1 MKPAVLPAL
10 LVLSLLGGCG
20 DSSSDGKAASG
31 PLALH
36 CGDFGKLEVIDGFA
50 SLKLPDG
57 SSVQSLGGDVRSL
70 ADGQALS
77 AISYSDGSV
86 LYRQAGD
93 TPGYLYTPARAS
105 GRPARRADPRHLRA
119 GFRGRR
125 VDLSHAGAG
134 RLSHRSSSR

>member
-1 MKPAVLPAL
+1 MTAYAEAVFPAARQVVESRLPLIRKGLPDEARCSPRVVGSVAAGRL
-10 LVLSLLGGCG
+10 P
-20 DSSSDGKAASG
+20 DGKAASG

-93 TPGYLYTPARAS
+93 TPGYLYTPAKGQRQ
-105 GRPARRADPRHLRA
+105 GCETR
-119 GFRGRR
+119 
-125 VDLSHAGAG
+125 
-134 RLSHRSSSR
+134 

>member
-10 LVLSLLGGCG
+10 LVLSLLGGCV

-93 TPGYLYTPARAS
+93 TPGYLYTPAKGQRQACET
-105 GRPARRADPRHLRA
+105 R
-119 GFRGRR
+119 
-125 VDLSHAGAG
+125 
-134 RLSHRSSSR
+134 

>member
-20 DSSSDGKAASG
+20 DSSSDGKAASE

-57 SSVQSLGGDVRSL
+57 SSVQSLRRRCP
-70 ADGQALS
+70 QP
-77 AISYSDGSV
+77 
-86 LYRQAGD
+86 RRW
-93 TPGYLYTPARAS
+93 PGAERDFL
-105 GRPARRADPRHLRA
+105 
-119 GFRGRR
+119 
-125 VDLSHAGAG
+125 
-134 RLSHRSSSR
+134 

>member
-93 TPGYLYTPARAS
+93 TPGYLYTPAKGQRQ
-105 GRPARRADPRHLRA
+105 
-119 GFRGRR
+119 
-125 VDLSHAGAG
+125 
-134 RLSHRSSSR
+134 

>member
-1 MKPAVLPAL
+1 MTAYAEAVFPAARQVVESRLPLIRKGLPDEARCSPRVVGSVAAGRL
-10 LVLSLLGGCG
+10 R

-93 TPGYLYTPARAS
+93 TPGYLYTPAKGQRQACET
-105 GRPARRADPRHLRA
+105 R
-119 GFRGRR
+119 
-125 VDLSHAGAG
+125 
-134 RLSHRSSSR
+134 

>member
-20 DSSSDGKAASG
+20 DSSSDRKAASG

-93 TPGYLYTPARAS
+93 QGPAAGLRDALIRAIYARAF
-105 GRPARRADPRHLRA
+105 AAA
-119 GFRGRR
+119 G
-125 VDLSHAGAG
+125 LI
-134 RLSHRSSSR
+134 

>member
-1 MKPAVLPAL
+1 MTAYAEAVFPAARQVVESRLPLIRKGLPDEARCSPRVVGSVAAGWL
-10 LVLSLLGGCG
+10 RGFVVGR
-20 DSSSDGKAASG
+20 KAASG
-31 PLALH
+31 SLALR

-93 TPGYLYTPARAS
+93 TPGYLYTPAKGQRQACET
-105 GRPARRADPRHLRA
+105 R
-119 GFRGRR
+119 
-125 VDLSHAGAG
+125 
-134 RLSHRSSSR
+134 

>member
-93 TPGYLYTPARAS
+93 TPGYLYTPAK
-105 GRPARRADPRHLRA
+105 GQ
-119 GFRGRR
+119 
-125 VDLSHAGAG
+125 
-134 RLSHRSSSR
+134 RLACETR